1 MTRYFFSNLNFA
13 HENRSGGLSFSG
25 ILLILIGLTI
35 IIFPEILI
43 AFIASLFMGGGAILL
58 YFGWKLRKLQKNVIE
73 ININQNV

>member
-1 MTRYFFSNLNFA
+1 MARYFFSNLNFA
-13 HENRSGGLSFSG
+13 TENRGGGLSLSG

-43 AFIASLFMGGGAILL
+43 AFIASLFIAGGAILL
-58 YFGWKLRKLQKNVIE
+58 YFGWKLRKLQKNIRE